1 MTPPPLHLPF
11 SGLRLRAS
19 AGALL
24 IAGGTLLAQCAC
36 TQETPDQTGGTVNL
50 EAAFPS
56 LTFVRPLD
64 LQHPADGTNRLF
76 VVEQAGRIYVFPN
89 DPGVSSAKQFLDIRA
104 RVNDAGNE
112 EGLLGLAFHPEY
124 KSNGYFYVNYTA
136 DNPRRTVIAR
146 FRVRPDDPDAAD
158 TSSGVVL
165 LEFDQP
171 YSNHNGGQLAFG
183 PDRRLYIA
191 TGDGGSAGDPYG
203 NGQNLNTLLGKI
215 LRIDVDAPSGGRNY
229 SIPADNPFAQTTH
242 RGEIWAYG
250 LRNPWRFCFDPPTG
264 RLWAA
269 DVGQDAI
276 EEIDIIEKGRN
287 YGWNIMEGNSCFNPS
302 VNCDTAGLVPPVWQY
317 THALGVSVTGGY
329 VYHGARRPDLEGS
342 YIYADYGSGRIWSL
356 RYDGPGRV
364 RNAELIHSRLP
375 IASFGLDAASELY
388 VCAFDGKIYRFK

>member
-1 MTPPPLHLPF
+1 MTFSPWHPLL
-11 SGLRLRAS
+11 SSLRLLAS
-19 AGALL
+19 PAALLISCGALL
-24 IAGGTLLAQCAC
+24 APCAC
-36 TQETPDQTGGTVNL
+36 TQGTPDRTGGVVDL
-50 EAAFPS
+50 EVAFPS

-64 LQHPADGTNRLF
+64 LQTPPDGTNRLF
-76 VVEQAGRIYVFPN
+76 VVEQAGKIFVFPN
-89 DPGVSSAKQFLDIRA
+89 DPAVHSAKLFLDIRA
-104 RVNDAGNE
+104 RVNSAGNE
-112 EGLLGLAFHPEY
+112 EGLLGLAFHPDF
-124 KSNGYFYVNYTA
+124 KSNGYFFVNYTA

-146 FRVRPDDPDAAD
+146 FRVRPESADAAD
-158 TSSGVVL
+158 PSSGTVF

-171 YSNHNGGQLAFG
+171 FSNHNGGQLAFG

-203 NGQNLNTLLGKI
+203 NGQSLHTLLGKI
-215 LRIDVDAPSGGRNY
+215 LRIDVDTPSSGRTY
-229 SIPADNPFAQTTH
+229 SIPPDNPFAQTGG

-276 EEIDIIEKGRN
+276 EEIDIIEKGKN
-287 YGWNIMEGNSCFNPS
+287 YGWNIMEGESCFNPA
-302 VNCDTAGLVPPVWQY
+302 VGCDTTGLVRPVWQY

-356 RYDGPGRV
+356 RFDGPGRMKNV
-364 RNAELIHSRLP
+364 ELIHSHLP
-375 IASFGLDAASELY
+375 IASFGIDAGSELY
-388 VCAFDGKIYRFK
+388 VCVFDGKIYRFK